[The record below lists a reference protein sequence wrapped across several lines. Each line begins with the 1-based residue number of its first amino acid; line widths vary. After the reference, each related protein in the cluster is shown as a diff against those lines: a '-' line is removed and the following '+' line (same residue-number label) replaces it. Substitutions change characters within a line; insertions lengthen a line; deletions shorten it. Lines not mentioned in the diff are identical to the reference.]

1 YDKIYTQ
8 QNDMGLAPIARKCF
22 NEGTIKDMLDPKLK
36 EDIDDTIFTLA
47 KGPNQDSLDA
57 FSRIAY
63 QCLAEDQIDRP
74 RMEIIIKE
82 LEKALYFQENR
93 KDNLKIPLEDIKSA
107 TQNFSCNNCI
117 GIGGFGQVYKGVVTH
132 DDGCKTLVAKRLDM
146 RGDQGEQEF
155 LTELEILFEYKH
167 ENIIHLVGYCDELG
181 EKIIV
186 YDYASNGSL
195 DRHLKNVS
203 LTWTKRLNICIDVAN
218 GLHFLH
224 CGVVTEERV
233 IHRDIKCANIL
244 LNGDWKAKISDFGL
258 SILSPVNQE
267 MEYAIEKLV
276 GTIGYVDPIYESTG
290 FLTKESDIYSFG
302 VVLFEILFGRL
313 LVPSIQNYEREPLT
327 TSIKHAFEEGKLDL
341 IVFEGIKEQI
351 VPKSLSTFQMIVS
364 RCLHDDREKR
374 PTATEVLVQLMKA
387 LEFQEDYEIWKP
399 KLPRDYKE
407 ILKMSNSTE
416 IHTKTKKDL
425 YNMLRKGILLQEG
438 KVLFTLGDNGERNEM
453 ISARRFSYKN
463 RWSHKWRSIPESRF
477 PKVAEMLDISN
488 LNIQIKIRTQF
499 LSPEVNYRVHL
510 IFKFCGPTKSATKP
524 KYVNLKY
531 KRGNENLN
539 AYFATWREDGWMM
552 IELCQ
557 LLIHKKHVDFEILLE
572 SFSRCYCGSRVVYLE
587 GIEFQAI
594 KDASLKLFLEF
605 LYYIVLFVKREEIGN
620 LTVVQD
626 VVKSDSEMDRLPQLP
641 SNNEEMFERSET
653 NNVRS
658 WLNKIKR
665 PKDHMLNKVNTKKDH
680 VLSKVHQK
688 KERVLGKVHQKKD
701 RFLSKVKRKK
711 DSLLNRKKDD
721 LFSSEEVIHDPS
733 NGKLSDLEP
742 SVQTRFQYVIETP
755 SQQVYRIKCKIERQ
769 ISLGNACYLVFKLS
783 EKCRGL
789 HCPVIV
795 RNLLQGKNQETGI
808 LYFRAPSPW
817 NLRDNDWVPI
827 EREDGWM
834 EVMVWKF
841 NSKYEFK
848 YDSLFVNLKLNYRS
862 WRRVMEIGLS
872 TKRKLG
878 FVKGIVSRSNTDASL
893 QDKINNGSG
902 MIAEKLESNSEI
914 VLLFEITAVSAEITA
929 FLNAINTQKE
939 EQRLFQFL
947 NGLDDHFTAQRSQLL
962 LTSPLPSV
970 ETACALLQQ
979 EESQREVFGSS
990 QSLMESTAL
999 YSKTDSKEK
1008 CSICGY
1014 KWHPADKCWEKSGYP
1029 PWHYKYK
1036 QSQGKNKGKNIVKQ
1050 GTDQPKRTA
1059 AVASAE
1065 SSRHIVFTSKQF
1077 EQLMRSLPHFGNHT
1091 EASNSAETDD
1101 ELDNEYVA
1109 GISWYTCLSSSKLI
1123 IHGWIIDTGAS
1134 DHMTPN
1140 AIEVFKLQILNFNPV
1155 INLPNGQTTQI
1166 TQIGKVKLDNGIM
1179 LKDVWWYQ
1187 PLRLDNKEGSRTG

>member
-1 YDKIYTQ
+1 MLQGGNLEHLKIGLDDIKSATENFAKTYCIGAGGYGMVYKAELEHFDSIIFSKTEGRDECEFPKKRSTVAVKRILNREDAHGEQGFFIELEMLSSCKHPNVISLLGFCDEGSEMILVYELASNGSLNDYLGSSDNVISLNWAKRIKICLNIAHGLNYLHTNMEDKQRIIHRDIKSDNILLDKNWEAKLADFGLSKFVNKEESGLNTITIAGTKVYLDPDYEKTGNLKKASDIYSFGVVLFEIMFGRLAYDKIYTQ

-387 LEFQEDYEIWKP
+387 LEFQ
-399 KLPRDYKE
+399 
-407 ILKMSNSTE
+407 
-416 IHTKTKKDL
+416 
-425 YNMLRKGILLQEG
+425 
-438 KVLFTLGDNGERNEM
+438 
-453 ISARRFSYKN
+453 
-463 RWSHKWRSIPESRF
+463 
-477 PKVAEMLDISN
+477 
-488 LNIQIKIRTQF
+488 
-499 LSPEVNYRVHL
+499 
-510 IFKFCGPTKSATKP
+510 
-524 KYVNLKY
+524 
-531 KRGNENLN
+531 
-539 AYFATWREDGWMM
+539 
-552 IELCQ
+552 
-557 LLIHKKHVDFEILLE
+557 
-572 SFSRCYCGSRVVYLE
+572 
-587 GIEFQAI
+587 
-594 KDASLKLFLEF
+594 
-605 LYYIVLFVKREEIGN
+605 
-620 LTVVQD
+620 
-626 VVKSDSEMDRLPQLP
+626 
-641 SNNEEMFERSET
+641 
-653 NNVRS
+653 
-658 WLNKIKR
+658 
-665 PKDHMLNKVNTKKDH
+665 
-680 VLSKVHQK
+680 
-688 KERVLGKVHQKKD
+688 
-701 RFLSKVKRKK
+701 
-711 DSLLNRKKDD
+711 
-721 LFSSEEVIHDPS
+721 
-733 NGKLSDLEP
+733 
-742 SVQTRFQYVIETP
+742 
-755 SQQVYRIKCKIERQ
+755 
-769 ISLGNACYLVFKLS
+769 
-783 EKCRGL
+783 
-789 HCPVIV
+789 
-795 RNLLQGKNQETGI
+795 
-808 LYFRAPSPW
+808 
-817 NLRDNDWVPI
+817 
-827 EREDGWM
+827 
-834 EVMVWKF
+834 
-841 NSKYEFK
+841 
-848 YDSLFVNLKLNYRS
+848 
-862 WRRVMEIGLS
+862 
-872 TKRKLG
+872 
-878 FVKGIVSRSNTDASL
+878 
-893 QDKINNGSG
+893 
-902 MIAEKLESNSEI
+902 
-914 VLLFEITAVSAEITA
+914 
-929 FLNAINTQKE
+929 
-939 EQRLFQFL
+939 
-947 NGLDDHFTAQRSQLL
+947 
-962 LTSPLPSV
+962 
-970 ETACALLQQ
+970 
-979 EESQREVFGSS
+979 
-990 QSLMESTAL
+990 
-999 YSKTDSKEK
+999 
-1008 CSICGY
+1008 
-1014 KWHPADKCWEKSGYP
+1014 
-1029 PWHYKYK
+1029 
-1036 QSQGKNKGKNIVKQ
+1036 
-1050 GTDQPKRTA
+1050 
-1059 AVASAE
+1059 
-1065 SSRHIVFTSKQF
+1065 
-1077 EQLMRSLPHFGNHT
+1077 
-1091 EASNSAETDD
+1091 
-1101 ELDNEYVA
+1101 
-1109 GISWYTCLSSSKLI
+1109 
-1123 IHGWIIDTGAS
+1123 
-1134 DHMTPN
+1134 
-1140 AIEVFKLQILNFNPV
+1140 
-1155 INLPNGQTTQI
+1155 
-1166 TQIGKVKLDNGIM
+1166 
-1179 LKDVWWYQ
+1179 
-1187 PLRLDNKEGSRTG
+1187 